1 MHKKNDEDENAKYS
15 FLTASARFNTLV
27 LNAKIKQTSRSFV
40 GGHLKVE
47 GLAQSHLMPVHRQSY
62 ARLSHPQPK
71 TNLAPANESDLLASD
86 WCFHFHTIWIRLF
99 KEITTFLP

>member
-1 MHKKNDEDENAKYS
+1 MHKNDEDENAKYS
-15 FLTASARFNTLV
+15 FLTASARGTSHDSFRFNTTLV

-47 GLAQSHLMPVHRQSY
+47 GLEQSHLMPVHRQSY
-62 ARLSHPQPK
+62 ARLSHSQPK

-86 WCFHFHTIWIRLF
+86 
-99 KEITTFLP
+99 